1 MKDNIPVAQA
11 AALIQK
17 TNNPSISLLRVNL
30 GLSLEDAESIMD
42 YFVAIGFIS
51 NYRTESPKVL
61 SNYSFHDVTPSYQ
74 SFGSS
79 FLPFDT
85 MDGHDFEYFCADLL
99 RYNGFSKV
107 KVTSGSGDF
116 GVDILCNYGSDSY
129 AIQCKCYSHTIGNK
143 AVQEVVSGKIYYKC
157 QKAVVMTNNYFSA
170 AAEETARLTNV
181 DLWDRHRLIEMLR
194 IAKAN
199 GFQPSLTY

>member
-61 SNYSFHDVTPSYQ
+61 SNYSF
-74 SFGSS
+74 
-79 FLPFDT
+79 L
-85 MDGHDFEYFCADLL
+85 
-99 RYNGFSKV
+99 
-107 KVTSGSGDF
+107 
-116 GVDILCNYGSDSY
+116 
-129 AIQCKCYSHTIGNK
+129 
-143 AVQEVVSGKIYYKC
+143 
-157 QKAVVMTNNYFSA
+157 
-170 AAEETARLTNV
+170 
-181 DLWDRHRLIEMLR
+181 
-194 IAKAN
+194 
-199 GFQPSLTY
+199 